1 VKKRVGVCGAF
12 DTEHSERVYQYALT
26 FSSPNR
32 TRISTPSGT
41 TQIGRGGGEPIS
53 PIARREASPTGSQ
66 VKDNQTNT
74 GIGGGEGGSRHKGS
88 GERGVME
95 EAMAR
100 GSTEEEEEDR
110 EKIRTGM
117 ATSMPHYN
125 DDNQASS
132 PHSAS
137 GSEHSQRRPD
147 EGLHGMLSKGGGE
160 EEESQFSF
168 STAAESLEIF

>member
-1 VKKRVGVCGAF
+1 VKKRVGVGVCGAF

-41 TQIGRGGGEPIS
+41 TQRGEPIS
-53 PIARREASPTGSQ
+53 PIARSGSSPTGSQ
-66 VKDNQTNT
+66 VKDNQAKT
-74 GIGGGEGGSRHKGS
+74 GIGAGEGGSRHKGS
-88 GERGVME
+88 GERRVIG
-95 EAMAR
+95 EAMTR

-125 DDNQASS
+125 DDNQAASSS

-147 EGLHGMLSKGGGE
+147 ERLHGILSKGGE